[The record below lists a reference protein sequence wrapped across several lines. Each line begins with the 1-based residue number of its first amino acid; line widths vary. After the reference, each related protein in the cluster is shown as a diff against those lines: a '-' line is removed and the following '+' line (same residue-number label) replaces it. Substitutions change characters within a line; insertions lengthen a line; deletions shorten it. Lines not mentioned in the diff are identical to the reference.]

1 MRYARITVLVSLALL
16 VAPLATESQPVA
28 RMPHVGVLLIASPE
42 HHPIARAAFDNFRKG
57 LRERGSVEG
66 QTIVIEPRFQS
77 EKRTSPR
84 SASMAECFPP
94 REEMAYRC
102 RASTSAHLTA
112 FSGL

>member
-1 MRYARITVLVSLALL
+1 MKRLAVGLLSLTFLSAPLL
-16 VAPLATESQPVA
+16 VQSQPVA

-42 HHPIARAAFDNFRKG
+42 HHPLARAAFDNFRQG
-57 LRERGSVEG
+57 LRERGYVEG

-84 SASMAECFPP
+84 SASMAEWFPP

-102 RASTSAHLTA
+102 RTSTSAHLTA